1 MLPKFKPTA
10 LEEIL
15 GDLETDESGYLLR
28 ACNHKIIQFLD
39 FKEIGRMK
47 NIKIDRIQKE
57 VSRITTQCFAYYQ
70 VRGKN
75 FLALYKMLSEAK
87 IDFILVKGLDVA
99 SRYYEK
105 PWLRSFGDTDILIR
119 GSHLL
124 SAYEEFS
131 ANGFCVERVSSRK
144 HTNNRILT
152 IIEHCV
158 RAGEA
163 LTFNRG
169 KECVDVHP
177 IEDTQFDHLLKLA
190 EKAEIFGQEY
200 LSLPRLQN
208 LELLLRHGEKHNWHI
223 LQWSV
228 DIFLILKGLS
238 ESELLECYTY
248 CKEKNLDKSF
258 KICLY
263 LFQYLFEFQLPENL
277 KKELSDEEVGSKLFR
292 LIKEQLTSRDHSLKR
307 KIFNLRTQFEL
318 KSGLLDKIIVIYR
331 KFFSPTLTDFTWI
344 VMPRCL
350 YWSYFLIRPVR
361 GLISRRRS

>member
-1 MLPKFKPTA
+1 MLPRFKQKA
-10 LEEIL
+10 LDEIL
-15 GDLETDESGYLLR
+15 GDLKTDGSGYLQR

-39 FKEIGRMK
+39 FKEIGRIK
-47 NIKIDRIQKE
+47 NIKIDAIQKE
-57 VSRITTQCFAYYQ
+57 VTRITTQCFAYYQ

-75 FLALYKMLSEAK
+75 FLSLHKLLSEAQ

-124 SAYEEFS
+124 SVYERFTAS
-131 ANGFCVERVSSRK
+131 GFNIERVSAKK
-144 HTNNRILT
+144 HTHNRILT
-152 IIEHCV
+152 IIEHCA

-177 IEDTQFDHLLKLA
+177 IEETEFDYLLKLA
-190 EKAEIFGQEY
+190 EKTEIFGQEY
-200 LSLPRLQN
+200 LALPRLQN

-228 DIFLILKGLS
+228 DIFLILKDLS

-248 CKEKNLDKSF
+248 CKGKNLGKSF

-263 LFQYLFEFQLPENL
+263 LFQYLFEFELPKNL
-277 KKELSDEEVGSKLFR
+277 NKELSDKERDSKLFSF
-292 LIKEQLTSRDHSLKR
+292 IKEQLTSRDHSLKR
-307 KIFNLRTQFEL
+307 KLFNLRTQIKL
-318 KSGLLDKIIVIYR
+318 KSGFLDKLIVIYR

-344 VMPRCL
+344 VVPRCL

-361 GLISRRRS
+361 GLLSNRKG